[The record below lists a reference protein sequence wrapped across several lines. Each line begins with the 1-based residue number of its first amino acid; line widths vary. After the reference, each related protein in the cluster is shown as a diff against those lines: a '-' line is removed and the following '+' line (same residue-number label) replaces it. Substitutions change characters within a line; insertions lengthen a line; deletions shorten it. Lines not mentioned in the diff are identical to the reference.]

1 MDALTIALVLFV
13 WWFSTGAILFV
24 VTLPDRWH
32 RISVPVATGVAGLA
46 AVGLVH
52 VRDDAT
58 VTGAIAGFGLAL
70 VLWGWNE
77 LLFLTGRVT
86 GPWRRPRPAGL
97 AGRARFTCA
106 TATIIHHEVLVAA
119 TLLAVVA
126 VSWGGANQ
134 VASATFFML
143 WVLRL
148 STKFNIFLGV
158 PNPAADM
165 LPARLAYLATFFER
179 RWMNPLF
186 PVSVVA
192 CAAALAWLLAT
203 GLQPAATPHDRAA
216 TLLLATLLTLGIIE
230 HGLLLCPWPA
240 STLWRWRRG
249 RAEKAPREV

>member
-1 MDALTIALVLFV
+1 MDAFTIGLVLFL

-32 RISVPVATGVAGLA
+32 RISAPAATAVAALA
-46 AVGLVH
+46 LVGLV
-52 VRDDAT
+52 VIRDEAT
-58 VTGAIAGFGLAL
+58 VMGAIAGFGLAL

-86 GPWRRPRPAGL
+86 GPWRRPRPPGL
-97 AGRARFTCA
+97 VGRARFACA
-106 TATIIHHEVLVAA
+106 TATVIHHEVLVAV
-119 TLLAVVA
+119 TLLATVA
-126 VSWGGANQ
+126 ISWGGANQ
-134 VASATFFML
+134 VAPATFFLL

-179 RWMNPLF
+179 RTMNPLF
-186 PVSVVA
+186 PVSLLV
-192 CAAALAWLLAT
+192 CGLALAWMLAT
-203 GLQPAATPHDRAA
+203 GLQAGATPHDRAA
-216 TLLLATLLTLGIIE
+216 TLLLATLLALGIIE
-230 HGLLLCPWPA
+230 HGLLMCPWPA
-240 STLWRWRRG
+240 STLWRWRRE